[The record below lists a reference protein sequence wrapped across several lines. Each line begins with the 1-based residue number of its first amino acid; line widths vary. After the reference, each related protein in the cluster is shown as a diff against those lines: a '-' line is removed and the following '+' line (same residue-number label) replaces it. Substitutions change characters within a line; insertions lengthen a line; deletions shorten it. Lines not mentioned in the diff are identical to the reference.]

1 MERKYKILIADDD
14 PEILNTYGSYLSE
27 QGFLVELAHD
37 GKEGLQKLT
46 GGEFDVALVDLKLPQ
61 LNGLDLIRQA
71 HQAGVDADMIIL
83 TKRAEYDKD
92 DAVAAI
98 KVGVSDWF
106 ETAQLDLA
114 KFSQRVKELAEGVS
128 PETIARILSVV
139 PRQELKW

>member
-14 PEILNTYGSYLSE
+14 PDILTTYGTYLGQ

-37 GKEGLQKLT
+37 SQEGLEKLT
-46 GGEFDVALVDLKLPQ
+46 GGEFDVALVDLKLPPR
-61 LNGLDLIRQA
+61 NGLEMIQQA
-71 HQAGVDADMIIL
+71 HQMGVDADMIIL

-106 ETAQLDLA
+106 ETAHLDLA
-114 KFSQRVKELAEGVS
+114 KFSQRVQELAEGVS

-139 PRQELKW
+139 PKQELRW